1 MMVGNSIETVVNG
14 ERTISDTPILK
25 VKNLTRAP
33 MVNDVNFIVH
43 QGEILGI
50 WGLLGSGRTEIILD
64 KPQKGIVEFRGQDGK
79 MREMRGRKLLQNVGY
94 VTEDRHVDGLF
105 FHMPIW
111 KNITMPDLKKF
122 GSFILD
128 EKKEAAKKQIA
139 ALEIKTP
146 DGDVPVD
153 KLSGGNQQKVIMARW
168 INKQP
173 NLFILDE
180 PTRGVDVNAK
190 NAIHKLIKEFSEQ
203 GGSVIL
209 ISSEIEEI
217 LNLSDRVLIVKDGT
231 FVSEVA
237 KRQMTKQV
245 LMEQSLC

>member
-1 MMVGNSIETVVNG
+1 M
-14 ERTISDTPILK
+14 
-25 VKNLTRAP
+25 
-33 MVNDVNFIVH
+33 
-43 QGEILGI
+43 
-50 WGLLGSGRTEIILD
+50 
-64 KPQKGIVEFRGQDGK
+64 
-79 MREMRGRKLLQNVGY
+79 
-94 VTEDRHVDGLF
+94 
-105 FHMPIW
+105 
-111 KNITMPDLKKF
+111 
-122 GSFILD
+122 
-128 EKKEAAKKQIA
+128 
-139 ALEIKTP
+139 
-146 DGDVPVD
+146 PVD